1 MKAFIFK
8 VVSKYTKYI
17 PVCDCG
23 RVNRTRESD
32 PGSKVQVKDYVEF
45 KERVGSAPERLPTL
59 EQNGEWTEMMAKSQS
74 GMAYRAWRHILPYGG
89 TEYLSTTT
97 FEHCTVEEMCDFFN
111 CDDTRASWDRLLY
124 RHRVLERAGGV
135 YLCASIHHRVLY
147 GAFMISICVIFHFP
161 PPVL

>member
-74 GMAYRAWRHILPYGG
+74 GMAY
-89 TEYLSTTT
+89 S
-97 FEHCTVEEMCDFFN
+97 
-111 CDDTRASWDRLLY
+111 
-124 RHRVLERAGGV
+124 
-135 YLCASIHHRVLY
+135 SI
-147 GAFMISICVIFHFP
+147 A
-161 PPVL
+161 